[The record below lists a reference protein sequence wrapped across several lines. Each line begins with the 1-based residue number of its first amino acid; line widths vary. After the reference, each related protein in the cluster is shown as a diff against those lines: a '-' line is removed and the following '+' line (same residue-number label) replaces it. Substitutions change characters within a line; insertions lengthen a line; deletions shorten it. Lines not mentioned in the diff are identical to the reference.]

1 MIATLLMMV
10 MGFIGSGFLL
20 VFTQTEDVLFL
31 GIGLLI
37 LVLFALWHVFFKL
50 VPKDTGEHSPMR
62 KKRFAG

>member
-37 LVLFALWHVFFKL
+37 LVLFALWHVFF
-50 VPKDTGEHSPMR
+50 
-62 KKRFAG
+62 